1 MVSVQAV
8 EQPLK
13 GPLRAPGWLPLML
26 YLPKVWHSN
35 QVKRG
40 LSFE

>member
-1 MVSVQAV
+1 MVFGQAV

-13 GPLRAPGWLPLML
+13 GLLRAPGSLPLML
-26 YLPKVWHSN
+26 YLPKGWHSN

-40 LSFE
+40 RGFE

>member
-1 MVSVQAV
+1 MAFVQAV

-13 GPLRAPGWLPLML
+13 GLLRAPGWRPPML

-40 LSFE
+40 LGFD